1 MMPLMISANRLAEQV
16 LTQSQA
22 LFYRITD
29 PNKARVLQTKRDNLT
44 YLLRQD
50 LLNLYRVAQ
59 QVERAG
65 VPGIFVEAGCALG
78 GSSITI
84 GMAKAKTRPLH
95 VYDAFGMIPPPSDK
109 DNADVHSRYAEIKS
123 GKSKGLGKDTYYGY
137 IENLQEVVEANLAPG
152 GVMVFDDYSEWSG
165 CRTAVDN
172 YFKDK
177 QGYHQ
182 VMKGRKLHV
191 TKVVSW

>member
-95 VYDAFGMIPPPSDK
+95 VYDAFGMIPPP
-109 DNADVHSRYAEIKS
+109 
-123 GKSKGLGKDTYYGY
+123 LG
-137 IENLQEVVEANLAPG
+137 
-152 GVMVFDDYSEWSG
+152 
-165 CRTAVDN
+165 
-172 YFKDK
+172 
-177 QGYHQ
+177 
-182 VMKGRKLHV
+182 
-191 TKVVSW
+191 